1 MTNITEL
8 ERDMRQ
14 LHLKGMIQTLQAR
27 VLQVRQ
33 GDMDFLEAFS
43 CLVRDEIDHKRSA
56 TIQRRYQL
64 SGLRRRKNLDDFDWT
79 FNPKLPR
86 REIIGLSTCKFIDDR
101 EDVLMIGP
109 PGVGKSH
116 IAQALALTALHRDY
130 KVFYREAQD
139 FLPEIH
145 QAREL
150 GTITKLKTQL
160 TQAHLVII
168 DDLFLRK
175 LPDNAADEIT
185 ELVFNRHEKASTIIT
200 SNRPIEDWGKL
211 LGDVVSIGPM
221 LDRIMHRGHLLKF
234 EGKSWRLKE
243 ASSRLAKVKTS
254 E

>member
-1 MTNITEL
+1 MTNITDL
-8 ERDMRQ
+8 ERGMRQ

-27 VLQVRQ
+27 VMQVRQ

-43 CLVRDEIDHKRSA
+43 CLIKDELDHKRST
-56 TIQRRYQL
+56 TIQRRYHL
-64 SGLRRRKNLDDFDWT
+64 SGLTERKTLDGFDWT

-86 REIIGLSTCKFIDDR
+86 REIIELSTCKFIDDR

-116 IAQALALTALHRDY
+116 IAKSLALTALHRDY
-130 KVFYREAQD
+130 KVFYRDSQE
-139 FLPEIH
+139 FLPELH
-145 QAREL
+145 QARQL
-150 GTITKLKTQL
+150 GTITKLKTQIK
-160 TQAHLVII
+160 QAHLVII

-175 LPDNAADEIT
+175 LPENAADEIT

-200 SNRPIEDWGKL
+200 SNRPIEDWGTL
-211 LGDVVSIGPM
+211 LGDIVSIGPM
-221 LDRIMHRGHLLKF
+221 LDRIMHHGHLLKF

-243 ASSRLAKVKTS
+243 ASARLAKTKVS